1 MVAVVE
7 VVVVGEL
14 SSPFVGAEGLK
25 FELWL
30 GPLGFLELG
39 TERVTSLWCHD
50 SDDNTNDL
58 FSISRKTFWI
68 VQVFYKL

>member
-39 TERVTSLWCHD
+39 LSEYFSL
-50 SDDNTNDL
+50 
-58 FSISRKTFWI
+58 
-68 VQVFYKL
+68 VP

>member
-14 SSPFVGAEGLK
+14 SSPFVGAKGLV

-30 GPLGFLELG
+30 GPLGFLELNG
-39 TERVTSLWCHD
+39 YFSL
-50 SDDNTNDL
+50 
-58 FSISRKTFWI
+58 
-68 VQVFYKL
+68 VP